1 YRSRGVRAV
10 RPFLHRSR
18 YLCAV
23 LLSVL
28 STGAAAWR
36 PPPGPAHREE
46 LSEHVEIA
54 GPAQLNELVAAAA
67 TDSAAALALARIYE
81 RGEGVTADRYQALL
95 WRRRAAELGN
105 TSAQL
110 DLANRYAYGR
120 GAPHDPREAQVWY
133 RRAAHAGS
141 AEAQFALGR
150 VLVEGRG
157 AAPDA
162 VEGRRWIQQAA
173 RNGSAEAARY
183 LERPSITAKHSRDEA
198 P

>member
-1 YRSRGVRAV
+1 MIHTHRARSSPIRATTPISHHNSATPPWSCILVLTISPLVLRKSAIIGASIRPRSYRSRGVRAV

-67 TDSAAALALARIYE
+67 TDSAA
-81 RGEGVTADRYQALL
+81 
-95 WRRRAAELGN
+95 
-105 TSAQL
+105 
-110 DLANRYAYGR
+110 
-120 GAPHDPREAQVWY
+120 
-133 RRAAHAGS
+133 
-141 AEAQFALGR
+141 
-150 VLVEGRG
+150 
-157 AAPDA
+157 
-162 VEGRRWIQQAA
+162 
-173 RNGSAEAARY
+173 
-183 LERPSITAKHSRDEA
+183 
-198 P
+198 